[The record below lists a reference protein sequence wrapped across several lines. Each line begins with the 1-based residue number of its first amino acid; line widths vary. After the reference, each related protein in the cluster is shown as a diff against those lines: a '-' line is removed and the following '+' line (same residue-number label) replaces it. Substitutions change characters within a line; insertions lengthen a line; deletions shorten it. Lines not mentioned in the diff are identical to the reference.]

1 MELLPPYVSRDD
13 SVVVGN
19 VVNKFVLTS
28 IRFHGGSIG
37 SGCYVLV
44 KRSAR
49 RELDGYDFDAL
60 HAVLEAYAS
69 DTL

>member
-1 MELLPPYVSRDD
+1 MWST
-13 SVVVGN
+13 GC
-19 VVNKFVLTS
+19 VLTS

-44 KRSAR
+44 KHSAQH
-49 RELDGYDFDAL
+49 ELDGYDFDAF
-60 HAVLEAYAS
+60 HVVLEAYAS